1 MRLGVDGLGKSFGN
15 RVLFEKFSCDFV
27 PDEVNIILG
36 ESGSGKT
43 TLLNIVGLFE
53 RADAGV
59 VSYDGEA
66 VSGLSKNKT
75 RQLIRSYVA
84 YIYQDIRI
92 FEDLTVDE
100 NLRLKFNF
108 A

>member
-1 MRLGVDGLGKSFGN
+1 MRVRADRLGKSFGD
-15 RVLFEKFSCDFV
+15 RVLFESIDCEFV

-43 TLLNIVGLFE
+43 TLLNIIGLFE

-59 VSYDGEA
+59 VSYDGEP

-100 NLRLKFNF
+100 NL
-108 A
+108 